1 MQLLRLT
8 GTKSGSAILAT
19 LILVALTAGAAQSK
33 NIASG
38 YVFPVFPGKTGPEGK
53 LNETPYMRLGPQAAP
68 WLPHFISIL
77 KANRPP
83 RFKLGTVALL
93 FGELDR
99 LYLAIIWR
107 GATVQ
112 TPLLEFHSIKRVDN
126 NRRRLNYLRSFQ
138 DWSISLAPPTGL
150 RIFAGEAPIAVVDLS
165 SGGSAAAGNRLRLIQ
180 MKRNTVDI
188 TPDWAGRVV
197 DVVDL
202 NGDGQYEIVTMDGR
216 WAGYFDGRGA
226 AGPHLPIVLS
236 RSKENFVPACR
247 EYATAYRGWIERYVR
262 YGGESRP
269 SDYLAGRGIR
279 DGAFSLCPDRVVRE
293 RAQNLDGN

>member
-1 MQLLRLT
+1 MIKILSYQPRTMQLLRLT

-138 DWSISLAPPTGL
+138 DWSISLAPPD
-150 RIFAGEAPIAVVDLS
+150 RVA
-165 SGGSAAAGNRLRLIQ
+165 
-180 MKRNTVDI
+180 DI
-188 TPDWAGRVV
+188 R
-197 DVVDL
+197 
-202 NGDGQYEIVTMDGR
+202 
-216 WAGYFDGRGA
+216 GRGA
-226 AGPHLPIVLS
+226 DSRCRFEFRRVGGGGKPITVDS
-236 RSKENFVPACR
+236 NEKKHRR
-247 EYATAYRGWIERYVR
+247 HYT
-262 YGGESRP
+262 
-269 SDYLAGRGIR
+269 
-279 DGAFSLCPDRVVRE
+279 
-293 RAQNLDGN
+293 